1 MDFAI
6 WIGVFA
12 VTYWATTCISEVQ
25 KTGLRKYV
33 TERTLVWRYV
43 EGAEERSSGGS
54 RKSRTD
60 RWEIVPEG
68 EKLANRVYEIVTD
81 IDFTDK
87 GSKAILRIV
96 LVNFIILA
104 VTSVWLYGIMA
115 LIIYSA
121 ILYFVLKNILM
132 R

>member
-1 MDFAI
+1 MGDC
-6 WIGVFA
+6 
-12 VTYWATTCISEVQ
+12 T
-25 KTGLRKYV
+25 
-33 TERTLVWRYV
+33 
-43 EGAEERSSGGS
+43 
-54 RKSRTD
+54 
-60 RWEIVPEG
+60 EG

-104 VTSVWLYGIMA
+104 VTSVWVYGIMA